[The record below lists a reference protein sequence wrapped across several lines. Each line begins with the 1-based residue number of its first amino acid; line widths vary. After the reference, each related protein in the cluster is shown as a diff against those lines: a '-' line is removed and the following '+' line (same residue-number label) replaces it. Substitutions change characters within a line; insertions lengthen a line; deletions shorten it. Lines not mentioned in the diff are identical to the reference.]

1 MENHGV
7 DTTRGLIFINPH
19 TELFRKI
26 EQSSGCGEVK
36 YVVEDV
42 RVKISDDKCK
52 RPQHGSSRVILTSLF

>member
-26 EQSSGCGEVK
+26 EQSAGCGEVK

-42 RVKISDDKCK
+42 RVKISDLSLPNASLKAAT
-52 RPQHGSSRVILTSLF
+52 TSAE